1 MAFIQMALQSQA
13 LLRTVNVNV
22 ILPCDKVTFPGM
34 PAIDPRPMKTLYLL
48 HGMFGSQS
56 DWVNYTNIQR
66 YAEEKDLCVVMPQG
80 DNSYYVDRPEE
91 GNNYGT
97 FIGEEL
103 VQLTRKMFPLS
114 DKREYTYIAGLSMGG
129 YGALRNGLKYAET
142 FGRICALSTAD
153 ISEDLE
159 LLNEDI
165 PFVLMKPSFV
175 KSLLGDLEKIPE
187 SDGNIRYLAGQTAER
202 GIKPKVYLACGSEDQ
217 LLPKSRRI
225 KACLEELGY
234 DLTYSE
240 TPGGHEWP
248 FWDKHIKAFIDS
260 LPLTANAGMNSGNV
274 GL

>member
-13 LLRTVNVNV
+13 LLRTINVNV

-34 PAIDPRPMKTLYLL
+34 PAVDPRPFKTLYLL

-56 DWVNYTNIQR
+56 DWINFTNIQR

-80 DNSYYVDRPEE
+80 DNSYYVDRPAE

-97 FIGEEL
+97 FVGEEL
-103 VQLTRKMFPLS
+103 VKLTRKMFPLS
-114 DKREYTYIAGLSMGG
+114 DKREDTYIAGLSMGG

-142 FGRICALSTAD
+142 FGQICALSTAD

-159 LLNEDI
+159 MLNEDI

-175 KSLLGDLEKIPE
+175 ESLLGPIEKIPQ
-187 SDGNIRYLAGQTAER
+187 SDGNIRWLAEHAAC
-202 GIKPKVYLACGSEDQ
+202 KPRIYLACGTDDQ
-217 LLPKSRRI
+217 LLPKTRRL
-225 KACLEELGY
+225 KEAFTELGY
-234 DLTYSE
+234 DMTYRE
-240 TPGGHEWP
+240 TAGGHQWE
-248 FWDKHIKAFIDS
+248 FWDLHIKAFLDS
-260 LPLTANAGMNSGNV
+260 LPLQGSAGLNSGNV